1 MESQR
6 RLNLQRNDEG
16 IYVCKGRIQGHYPVY
31 LLLRV
36 TLSEI
41 MVQDAHI
48 LTLHRGVGITM
59 ARMRE
64 HYWIPRLRQLTKSV
78 INHCYGWKKFHA
90 SKFQNP
96 PPGTLLVD
104 DTEGSLHFQV
114 IGVDYTG
121 PTTHKMS
128 KTKEV
133 RAHMQFDKSSPFRVI
148 IRPGNWGLRKVFE
161 TYHR

>member
-1 MESQR
+1 MTDKFMESQQ

-16 IYVCKGRIQGHYPVY
+16 IYVSKGRIQGHYPVY
-31 LLLRV
+31 LPLRV

-78 INHCYGWKKFHA
+78 INHCYG
-90 SKFQNP
+90 
-96 PPGTLLVD
+96 
-104 DTEGSLHFQV
+104 
-114 IGVDYTG
+114 
-121 PTTHKMS
+121 
-128 KTKEV
+128 
-133 RAHMQFDKSSPFRVI
+133 
-148 IRPGNWGLRKVFE
+148 
-161 TYHR
+161 

>member
-1 MESQR
+1 MTDKFMESQR

-41 MVQDAHI
+41 TVQDAHI

-78 INHCYGWKKFHA
+78 INHCYG
-90 SKFQNP
+90 
-96 PPGTLLVD
+96 
-104 DTEGSLHFQV
+104 
-114 IGVDYTG
+114 
-121 PTTHKMS
+121 
-128 KTKEV
+128 
-133 RAHMQFDKSSPFRVI
+133 
-148 IRPGNWGLRKVFE
+148 
-161 TYHR
+161 